1 MLPRAQKMQTPAMET
16 IEYHILPV
24 VRLWIARLSTA
35 TRYTLVA
42 CAVSALLEPLLLIAH
57 LPLPGIACGLIST
70 VFLYTGICLLM
81 LLAAWSHT
89 VLLAERGNVITRW
102 LAWVGALLSP
112 LAPICWGYTLFSG
125 KLLLYRQGE
134 LPYILSTL
142 LLVTALINLPRM
154 AAAPW
159 QLQVKLVLLPFL
171 LLLVL
176 ITDIPGLV
184 LACAGL
190 KLLTAFTASNPLRQL
205 AAAAPRIISLPPR
218 G

>member
-1 MLPRAQKMQTPAMET
+1 MET

-81 LLAAWSHT
+81 LLTAWSHT

-102 LAWVGALLSP
+102 LAWVGAILAP
-112 LAPICWGYTLFSG
+112 LAPAGWIYTFFSG

-134 LPYILSTL
+134 LPFILTSL
-142 LLVTALINLPRM
+142 LFLTALINLPRM

-159 QLQVKLVLLPFL
+159 QLQVKLVLLPLL

-176 ITDIPGLV
+176 FFDIPGLV

>member
-24 VRLWIARLSTA
+24 VRLWIARLSA
-35 TRYTLVA
+35 VTRYTLVA
-42 CAVSALLEPLLLIAH
+42 CAISALLEPLLLIAH
-57 LPLPGIACGLIST
+57 LPLPGIACGLVST

-81 LLAAWSHT
+81 LLTAWSHT

-102 LAWVGALLSP
+102 LAWVGAILAP
-112 LAPICWGYTLFSG
+112 LAPAGWIYTFFSG

-134 LPYILSTL
+134 LPFILTTL
-142 LLVTALINLPRM
+142 LFLTALINLPRM

-159 QLQVKLVLLPFL
+159 QLQVKLVLLPLL

-176 ITDIPGLV
+176 FFDIPGLV

>member
-1 MLPRAQKMQTPAMET
+1 M
-16 IEYHILPV
+16 
-24 VRLWIARLSTA
+24 
-35 TRYTLVA
+35 
-42 CAVSALLEPLLLIAH
+42 
-57 LPLPGIACGLIST
+57 
-70 VFLYTGICLLM
+70 F
-81 LLAAWSHT
+81 LAAWSHT

-102 LAWVGALLSP
+102 LAWVGAILAP
-112 LAPICWGYTLFSG
+112 LAPAGWIYTFFSG

-134 LPYILSTL
+134 LPFILTTL
-142 LLVTALINLPRM
+142 LFLTALINLPRM

-159 QLQVKLVLLPFL
+159 QLQVKLVLLPLL

-176 ITDIPGLV
+176 FLDIPGLV

>member
-1 MLPRAQKMQTPAMET
+1 MES

-42 CAVSALLEPLLLIAH
+42 CAVLALLEPLLLIAH
-57 LPLPGIACGLIST
+57 LPLPGIACGLLST
-70 VFLYTGICLLM
+70 VSLYTGIALLVI
-81 LLAAWSHT
+81 LAAWSHT
-89 VLLAERGNVITRW
+89 VLLAERGNIITRW
-102 LAWVGALLSP
+102 LAWVGALLAP
-112 LAPICWGYTLFSG
+112 LAPICWIYTLFSG

-134 LPYILSTL
+134 LPFILTTL
-142 LLVTALINLPRM
+142 LFLTALINLPRM

-159 QLQVKLVLLPFL
+159 PLQLRLILLPLF

-176 ITDIPGLV
+176 FCDIPGLV

-190 KLLTAFTASNPLRQL
+190 KLLTALVASNPLCQL
-205 AAAAPRIISLPPR
+205 AAAAPRIISLPPC

>member
-1 MLPRAQKMQTPAMET
+1 MET

-81 LLAAWSHT
+81 LLTAWSHT

-102 LAWVGALLSP
+102 LAWVGAILAP
-112 LAPICWGYTLFSG
+112 LAPAGWIYTFFSG

-134 LPYILSTL
+134 LPFILTTL
-142 LLVTALINLPRM
+142 LFLTALINLPRM

-159 QLQVKLVLLPFL
+159 QLQVKLVLLPLL

-176 ITDIPGLV
+176 FFDIPGLV

>member
-1 MLPRAQKMQTPAMET
+1 MES

-35 TRYTLVA
+35 TRHTLVA
-42 CAVSALLEPLLLIAH
+42 CAVFALLEPLLLIAH
-57 LPLPGIACGLIST
+57 LPLPGIACGLLST
-70 VFLYTGICLLM
+70 VFLYTGISLLVI
-81 LLAAWSHT
+81 LAAWSHT

-102 LAWVGALLSP
+102 LAWVGAILAP
-112 LAPICWGYTLFSG
+112 LAPAGWIYTFFSG

-134 LPYILSTL
+134 LPFILTTL
-142 LLVTALINLPRM
+142 LFLTALINLPRM

-159 QLQVKLVLLPFL
+159 QLQVKLVLLPLL

-176 ITDIPGLV
+176 FFDIPGLV

-190 KLLTAFTASNPLRQL
+190 KLLTAFTARNPLRQL